1 MPSATRSRVHCSHMQ
16 SNKCQSKLNF
26 TDSDDFMRRA
36 RECCVI
42 QYRRNGKWAVSPSL
56 DCWPA
61 AVVFF
66 LSVITLCLSACLSVS
81 SFTFSFYLLARYVVN
96 ASAIRTCINQHMPVI
111 RFVFHLS
118 TWRNH
123 VRWHDYLLL
132 LLLATEMSLIHIS
145 IEMY

>member
-1 MPSATRSRVHCSHMQ
+1 MISWGERVSVVW
-16 SNKCQSKLNF
+16 SN
-26 TDSDDFMRRA
+26 TDETASER
-36 RECCVI
+36 
-42 QYRRNGKWAVSPSL
+42 WAHRLIVDRQQL
-56 DCWPA
+56 F
-61 AVVFF
+61 FF

-132 LLLATEMSLIHIS
+132 LLATEMSLIHIS